1 MGTIALN
8 GQAWHAAVNSGRFT
22 IEGDVDDP
30 VPISILNI
38 IVISCIGLI
47 GNGHIGSLG
56 KSREVQLNL
65 NGLNLILLDD
75 FVEVGIVFHAR

>member
-1 MGTIALN
+1 MGAVALD
-8 GQAWHAAVNSGRFT
+8 GQAGHTAINSGRLT
-22 IEGDVDDP
+22 VEGDVDNP

-38 IVISCIGLI
+38 VVVSNIILI

-75 FVEVGIVFHAR
+75 FVEVGIIFHAR